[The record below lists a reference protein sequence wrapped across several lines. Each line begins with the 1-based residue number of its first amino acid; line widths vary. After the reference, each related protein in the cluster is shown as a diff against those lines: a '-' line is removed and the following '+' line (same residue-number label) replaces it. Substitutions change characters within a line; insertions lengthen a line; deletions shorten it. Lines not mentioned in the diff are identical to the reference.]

1 MITNK
6 SEQKFIK
13 NGYIE
18 CINLFNRQKCK
29 NISNKLKKSFNLKE
43 IFLSQ
48 SDFLNIKKKP
58 KKKLLIDI

>member
-29 NISNKLKKSFNLKE
+29 NISNKLKKFFNLKE